1 MMNLMIDE
9 GLVTFKDIEKEIFRW
24 TCEIARETTRE
35 LLESYDRKLME
46 ERDKSIYRNKGKKQT
61 VIKTVYGEV
70 KYERTIYQVEGTN
83 GYRYMTYL
91 LDESLDLGSI
101 GYVSMNLV
109 EMMTNSITE
118 VSYREC
124 AKQISATTGQSIS
137 AMGVWNIIQAL
148 GEQVI
153 ADEKSLVKKS
163 HKGLL
168 KGKRE
173 TKILFEEADGVWIDL
188 QGKDRA
194 KSKNGNAEIKVAIA
208 YDGWKKES
216 AKRYSLDGKIAV
228 AGFAG
233 TKEFTDLKDAAI
245 AETYVTEKIEHR
257 ILNGDGADWI
267 KNTAAPGTVIQL
279 DPFHRNQAVKKYIHE
294 KKAVK
299 EIMKL
304 LCSNEHEEMFRYLE
318 MYKDSITDAK
328 ATEDAETLINYFRNN
343 EEGLKNYK
351 KRIENLPESPE
362 GIEYRNMG
370 TMENHIWSIVAR
382 RMKHRHT
389 AWSKAG
395 ANHLVK
401 LIAKKTS
408 GRLKEV
414 TDRYKQFVVDGEK
427 VEEIEI
433 SLSSK
438 DLPVRIGNG
447 YEYPV
452 TGHVAVLDNKFQGT
466 MRTMFEIAG
475 Y

>member
-1 MMNLMIDE
+1 MNIMIDE

-24 TCEIARETTRE
+24 ACEIAREATKE
-35 LLESYDRKLME
+35 VLESYDRKLMQ
-46 ERDKSIYRNKGKKQT
+46 ERDKSIYRNKGKKRT

-70 KYERTIYQVEGTN
+70 AYERTIYQVEGAD

-124 AKQISATTGQSIS
+124 AKQISETTGQSIS

-153 ADEKSLVKKS
+153 ADEKNLVKKS

-194 KSKNGNAEIKVAIA
+194 KSRNGNAEIKVAIA

-233 TKEFTDLKDAAI
+233 TREFTDLKDAAI
-245 AETYVTEKIEHR
+245 AEAYATEKIEHR
-257 ILNGDGADWI
+257 VLNGDGADWI

-299 EIMKL
+299 EIMRL

-318 MYKDSITDAK
+318 MYRDSITDKK
-328 ATEDAETLINYFRNN
+328 ATEDAETLISYFRNN
-343 EEGLKNYK
+343 EEGLSSYKN
-351 KRIENLPESPE
+351 RITELPENAE
-362 GIEYRNMG
+362 GLEYRNLG

-389 AWSKAG
+389 A
-395 ANHLVK
+395 
-401 LIAKKTS
+401 
-408 GRLKEV
+408 
-414 TDRYKQFVVDGEK
+414 
-427 VEEIEI
+427 
-433 SLSSK
+433 
-438 DLPVRIGNG
+438 
-447 YEYPV
+447 
-452 TGHVAVLDNKFQGT
+452 
-466 MRTMFEIAG
+466 
-475 Y
+475 